1 MPNLQFYSWCLGE
14 ETTWTSMRDICQD
27 VEDNSFLLFLITLT
41 FTVYPSSF
49 ISSQPS
55 YHFIL
60 FVQFQCILCVTHTRL
75 TNSLNIFLL
84 LETILGFFF
93 FFFWVWVGVSSLMAQ
108 MVKNLPAMM
117 ETCVQSLK
125 DWRSSLQ
132 GRSSGEGNGNPLQDS
147 CWENSMD
154 RGAWRAI
161 VHGVSKSWTLLSE
174 DHTHILFLLNNSP
187 YLLSIS

>member
-1 MPNLQFYSWCLGE
+1 
-14 ETTWTSMRDICQD
+14 MRDICQD

-93 FFFWVWVGVSSLMAQ
+93 FFFFFLSLGRGVFPDGSDGKESACNDGDLCSI
-108 MVKNLPAMM
+108 P
-117 ETCVQSLK
+117 ERLK
-125 DWRSSLQ
+125 VFPPGKILWRREWQ
-132 GRSSGEGNGNPLQDS
+132 PTPG
-147 CWENSMD
+147 
-154 RGAWRAI
+154 
-161 VHGVSKSWTLLSE
+161 
-174 DHTHILFLLNNSP
+174 FLLGEFHG
-187 YLLSIS
+187 